1 MPVKSIAKYYVKDK
15 KLSNWLNKDSD
26 NYLDQITNQKD
37 SNLEAIVEGSIE
49 VNYSNYIINKK

>member
-26 NYLDQITNQKD
+26 NYLDQMTNQKD
-37 SNLEAIVEGSIE
+37 SNLEAIVEGTIE
-49 VNYSNYIINKK
+49 VNYSNYIINK